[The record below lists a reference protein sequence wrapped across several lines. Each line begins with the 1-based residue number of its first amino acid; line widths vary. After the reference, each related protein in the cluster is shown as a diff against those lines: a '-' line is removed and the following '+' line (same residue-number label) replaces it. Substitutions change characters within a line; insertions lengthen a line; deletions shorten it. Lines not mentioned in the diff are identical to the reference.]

1 MIVFYS
7 KTAFSYLQKLDTKT
21 KRRVFE
27 AINRLPSKGDIRKMK
42 GQKIQNIFRLRVGS
56 YRVLFVMEEAV
67 IKVLDIAPSGEA
79 YK

>member
-7 KTAFSYLQKLDTKT
+7 RTAFSYLQKLDAKT

-27 AINRLPSKGDIRKMK
+27 DVNRLPAKADIKKMK
-42 GQKIQNIFRLRVGS
+42 GRKIQNIFRLRVGS
-56 YRVLFVMEEAV
+56 YRVIFVMEEEL
-67 IKVLDIAPSGEA
+67 IKILDIAPRGEA